1 MANLT
6 PTVISR
12 AGVATADVAASSG
25 GDGFPNSGRDFAE
38 FFNDSGS
45 DIDVFLVIQ
54 EKVDGITPDP
64 KIATVPAGVR
74 VKIGPF
80 PTDVY
85 NDDNGMMQFTYSAY
99 ADLFINVFRLTV
111 EN

>member
-6 PTVISR
+6 PNVISR
-12 AGVATADVAASSG
+12 AGVSPTPIAASTG
-25 GDGFPNSGRDFAE
+25 GDGFPNSGRDFVE

-45 DIDVFLVIQ
+45 DITVSLIIQ
-54 EKVDGITPDP
+54 EEVDGITPDP
-64 KIATVPAGVR
+64 KTVVIGDGLR
-74 VKIGPF
+74 VKVGPF

-85 NDDNGMMQFTYSAY
+85 NDDNGLVQMTYSAHVDFY
-99 ADLFINVFRLTV
+99 LSVYRLTV